1 MVRGFIGCLA
11 ALMLLTSPDF
21 ADDLPA
27 LSGPV
32 LLTVTGLDR
41 ATYPTG
47 KAEFDLPMLQALG
60 SEKITTGSIWT
71 DGKHEFTGVPLQA
84 LEQYLSITGPTLSLH
99 ALNDYAV
106 QMPAAEVEPG
116 APILAYMMD
125 GAVMP
130 IRDKGPIWLIYPY
143 DSAPRY
149 RTDTFFSRS
158 VWQLDRIDVLR

>member
-1 MVRGFIGCLA
+1 MRGVIACLA
-11 ALMLLTSPDF
+11 AVTLLVAPVF
-21 ADDLPA
+21 AGDLPL

-32 LLTVTGLDR
+32 LLTVTGLDP
-41 ATYPTG
+41 ATHPTG
-47 KAEFDLPMLQALG
+47 KAEFDLRMLKALEP
-60 SEKITTGSIWT
+60 EKITTTSIWT
-71 DGKHEFTGVPLQA
+71 DGAHEFTGVPLQE
-84 LEQYLSITGPTLSLH
+84 LEQYLGITGPTLSLH

-106 QMPAAEVEPG
+106 QMPAADVEPG

-130 IRDKGPIWLIYPY
+130 VRDKGPIWLIYPY
-143 DSAPRY
+143 DSATRY

>member
-1 MVRGFIGCLA
+1 MVRGFIACVA
-11 ALMLLTSPDF
+11 ALMLLTAPIL
-21 ADDLPA
+21 AGDLPA

-32 LLTVTGLDR
+32 LLTVTGLDL

-47 KAEFDLPMLQALG
+47 TAEFDLPMLQALG
-60 SEKITTGSIWT
+60 AEKITTTSIWT
-71 DGKHEFTGVPLQA
+71 DGPHEFTGVPLQT
-84 LEQYLSITGPTLSLH
+84 LEQYLGITAPTLSLH

-106 QMPAAEVEPG
+106 QMPASEVEPG

-130 IRDKGPIWLIYPY
+130 VRDKGPLWLIYPY
-143 DSAPRY
+143 DSGARY